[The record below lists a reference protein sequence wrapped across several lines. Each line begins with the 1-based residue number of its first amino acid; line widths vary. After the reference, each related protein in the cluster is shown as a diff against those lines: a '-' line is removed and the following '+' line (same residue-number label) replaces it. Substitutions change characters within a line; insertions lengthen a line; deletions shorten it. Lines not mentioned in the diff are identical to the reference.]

1 MGILHPREQNFHPA
15 KCSTILNRLNIWE
28 QANRGKLSELENT
41 PSCVLTRAKWAWS
54 MLREQNPS
62 CVSTLKNHWVTLYLR
77 AFASRTLQRKKAIFR
92 FTKNQA
98 LFFPKNLTLY
108 WAPKKE
114 QEQENKFG
122 FHGFQYK
129 GAVNYQH
136 NYRTQTLSSN
146 FWHVAGTSQVNTA
159 YNEKSSSKGLDK

>member
-1 MGILHPREQNFHPA
+1 MCTDTCKMSVEHAPGA
-15 KCSTILNRLNIWE
+15 KSLVCIDLKESLGYT
-28 QANRGKLSELENT
+28 
-41 PSCVLTRAKWAWS
+41 VLTGVCLAHS
-54 MLREQNPS
+54 S
-62 CVSTLKNHWVTLYLR
+62 
-77 AFASRTLQRKKAIFR
+77 KKKSYIPIHQKSSFV
-92 FTKNQA
+92 
-98 LFFPKNLTLY
+98 FPKNLTLY

-146 FWHVAGTSQVNTA
+146 SLHVAGTSQVNKA